1 MLPVLGRVGE
11 RGGGDDGQTE
21 GCGRRSVGGCE
32 GGRSWSIYLDERGM
46 LPKKTIVGIKRL
58 LYSGWICY
66 TKEKCQISIMLEV
79 TAFELL

>member
-32 GGRSWSIYLDERGM
+32 GGRSWSIYLNERGM
-46 LPKKTIVGIKRL
+46 LPVGEEETGVRDAAL
-58 LYSGWICY
+58 HSSAWRGRAA
-66 TKEKCQISIMLEV
+66 S
-79 TAFELL
+79 